1 MTCSRRDGEEGSG
14 HGKVRSKKRRSLIR
28 LPILLAIPFG
38 IALAAALFLY
48 GDTARDLISIAIK
61 VGVTR

>member
-1 MTCSRRDGEEGSG
+1 M
-14 HGKVRSKKRRSLIR
+14 RSKKRRSLIR